1 MIDFELPER
10 IENEL
15 QMAQMVAEQ
24 VMRATS
30 RKYDENEHE
39 RPVEYIN
46 MMWQVVREQNRRRF
60 EKAMANGSNG
70 DRPERE
76 GPNYSIV
83 RLITLVEM
91 LSWGDAGM
99 YLCTPDPLLG
109 GAAIDAVGTR
119 EQKVRFLKKFG
130 EGEPKWGAMAITEP
144 GAGSDNSA
152 LRTTARLDS
161 ENNEWILNGEKIFIT
176 NGKLALEES
185 DGVCVVWATVDPHA
199 GRAGI
204 KSFVVEAGTPGVTI
218 AKQEDKLG
226 IRCSDTVSLV
236 FDDARIPY
244 DNILGSPEV
253 QTKKSTRGFKGAM
266 KTFDASRPAVAASAM
281 GVARAALELTQE
293 KLAEEGL
300 EVDYTRPRHEMQAW
314 ERDLITMEARQKA
327 GWLLTLKAAVEMAH
341 GQSNR
346 LSASMAKARAG
357 ETATQVTQK
366 AVELLGPTGYS
377 KELLAEKWM
386 RDAKINDIY
395 EGTKQIN
402 TLIVAR
408 EILGYTRRELK

>member
-15 QMAQMVAEQ
+15 SMARMVAEQ
-24 VMRATS
+24 VMRPNS

-46 MMWQVVREQNRRRF
+46 MMWQVLREQHKRRF
-60 EKAMANGSNG
+60 EKQMGNG

-76 GPNYSIV
+76 GPNWSTV
-83 RLITLVEM
+83 RLIALVEM

-109 GAAIDAVGTR
+109 GAAIEAVGTK

-130 EGEPKWGAMAITEP
+130 EGDPKWGAMAITES

-152 LRTTARLDS
+152 LRTTAVLD
-161 ENNEWILNGEKIFIT
+161 EETNEWVLNGEKIFIT

-185 DGVCVVWATVDPHA
+185 DGVCVVWATVDPDA

-204 KSFVVEAGTPGVTI
+204 KSFVVEADTPGVEV

-226 IRCSDTVSLV
+226 IRASDTVSLV

-253 QTKKSTRGFKGAM
+253 RKKKSTRGFKGAM

-281 GVARAALELTQE
+281 GVARAALELAEE
-293 KLAEEGL
+293 KLAEEGM
-300 EVDYTRPRHEMQAW
+300 EVDYTKPRHEMCAW
-314 ERDLITMEARQKA
+314 ERDLIEMEAKRKA
-327 GWLLTLKAAVEMAH
+327 GWLLTLKAVAEMAH

-346 LSASMAKARAG
+346 LSASMCKARAG
-357 ETATQVTQK
+357 ETATEITQK
-366 AVELLGPTGYS
+366 TVELLGPLGYS

-408 EILGYTRRELK
+408 SILGYTRRELK